1 MAAQV
6 GQGALNANPIFAA
19 WSNSGGL
26 PDSWA
31 NYYTNSGYSRGS
43 GGKFGSPYYLNW
55 ATNSGAYYGGF
66 DAVPNITPGSMY
78 VMAVDIKW
86 VSGASLDGAGIE
98 IDWLNAAGT
107 YLGQSYFLF
116 SVTPT
121 AGGAIASAA
130 GYDYAWRRMVVAPAT
145 AVSAQIYLMQN
156 FVGWGDV
163 TKTLRWYQASLRP
176 VTDMEAAVT
185 TSSGVVVDVAARIA
199 TAQWEAVTSVG
210 GAAAA
215 IRLESKSI
223 GGTASSSV
231 ALEAYEIQL
240 WNDVAGTRKKALS
253 VVGGDAIFYGS
264 ITAEA
269 GIFLGTGIKW
279 SPQLQMKDFQ
289 VTDGQAVSFGYDL
302 GNTPLFDFKGNGL
315 APLATGETYHLY
327 ADSASKTGFTARLR
341 ISTPGATTSYSLTTD
356 TTPGTGPTRQIDKAS
371 NPDANTNIY
380 TFRVQG
386 SFTDVA
392 FTTGGGGGGG
402 WGPPGGGGQI
412 P

>member
-1 MAAQV
+1 MV
-6 GQGALNANPIFAA
+6 AL
-19 WSNSGGL
+19 
-26 PDSWA
+26 
-31 NYYTNSGYSRGS
+31 R
-43 GGKFGSPYYLNW
+43 
-55 ATNSGAYYGGF
+55 
-66 DAVPNITPGSMY
+66 
-78 VMAVDIKW
+78 
-86 VSGASLDGAGIE
+86 
-98 IDWLNAAGT
+98 
-107 YLGQSYFLF
+107 
-116 SVTPT
+116 
-121 AGGAIASAA
+121 
-130 GYDYAWRRMVVAPAT
+130 
-145 AVSAQIYLMQN
+145 AVSSA
-156 FVGWGDV
+156 
-163 TKTLRWYQASLRP
+163 
-176 VTDMEAAVT
+176 EAAVM
-185 TSSGVVVDVAARIA
+185 TSAGVVVDVAARIA

-223 GGTASSSV
+223 GGSASSSV
-231 ALEAYEIQL
+231 ALEANEIQL
-240 WNDVAGTRKKALS
+240 WNDTAGTRKKALS

-315 APLATGETYHLY
+315 APLATGETYRLY

-341 ISTPGATTSYSLTTD
+341 ISTPGTTTPYSLTTD

-371 NPDANTNIY
+371 NPDANTNVY

-386 SFTDVA
+386 TFTDVA

-402 WGPPGGGGQI
+402 WGPPGGRGQI